1 LRTGDWAT
9 AELLLETWIGA
20 SADWISQFELQSN
33 AAIIAACRTAPGD
46 ERAPSFDFGGAGSSD
61 PQIAAVGAMTR
72 AWVALCAGRDADSIN
87 EAMAAAA
94 HATGYAVMAYPL
106 AMRAAVWSGDAARAG
121 EVVSSFESL
130 SIHGAAV
137 EATRFGM
144 RAGLAAFDGR
154 HQDAI
159 DSSIQGLER
168 WWSLGAR
175 FEYAMA
181 VIDAS
186 VADGAVQPW
195 LAGHAVT
202 ARRILEE
209 LGAQTLLDRW
219 DRLVPAAAGAS
230 GVSASGESRSAAAPQ
245 RDDAP
250 TRR

>member
-1 LRTGDWAT
+1 
-9 AELLLETWIGA
+9 
-20 SADWISQFELQSN
+20 
-33 AAIIAACRTAPGD
+33 
-46 ERAPSFDFGGAGSSD
+46 
-61 PQIAAVGAMTR
+61 MTR
-72 AWVALCAGRDADSIN
+72 AWLALCEGRDTNSIN

-106 AMRAAVWSGDAARAG
+106 AMRAAVWSSDAARAY

-154 HQDAI
+154 RQDAI

-195 LAGHAVT
+195 LAQHAVT
-202 ARRILEE
+202 ARSILEE

-219 DRLVPAAAGAS
+219 DRLVPAAAGALRFARVGRGPFGRGS
-230 GVSASGESRSAAAPQ
+230 
-245 RDDAP
+245 P
-250 TRR
+250 T